1 MSNSNKQVIG
11 QIADASG
18 HTDYAGTIDQAVD
31 FVMDA
36 VKNQARWVYVNGNPF
51 QFDKFDA
58 IEAKALRDAFDS
70 VEEPS
75 FVLTGVL
82 QGGRC

>member
-1 MSNSNKQVIG
+1 MSNSKKVIG

-18 HTDYAGTIDQAVD
+18 HTDYAGTLDEAVT

-36 VKNQARWVYVNGNPF
+36 VQNSARWVYVNGNPF
-51 QFDKFDA
+51 QFEKFDA
-58 IEAKALRDAFDS
+58 IEAKSLRDAFDS

-82 QGGRC
+82 QGGSR

>member
-1 MSNSNKQVIG
+1 MSNSKKVIG

-18 HTDYAGTIDQAVD
+18 HTDYAGTIDEAVA
-31 FVMDA
+31 FVMEA
-36 VKNQARWVYVNGNPF
+36 VQNQSRWAYVNGNPF
-51 QFDKFDA
+51 QFEKFDKV
-58 IEAKALRDAFDS
+58 EADALRAAFNS

-82 QGGRC
+82 QGGCR